1 MGFAFRLA
9 AVHQLKIWGL
19 GGILS
24 EEDGGDVWREK
35 TLLRV
40 LWRIVWGAKARME
53 GVSWRLEA

>member
-9 AVHQLKIWGL
+9 AVRRLKIWGL

-53 GVSWRLEA
+53 GVRWLLEA